1 MKKKIYYL
9 FALAFLFASCSKI
22 LDVNP
27 TDAVSAD
34 LAINNKAG
42 VEHALVGSY
51 NALQATGL
59 YSLNTTVVGDL
70 VADNLTWT
78 GTTQSYGEFE
88 NKPVPSANGVVDGM
102 WSACYDGINR
112 VNNILYRLPA
122 ISDLTQ
128 VEADQYAGEALFIR
142 ALLHFNLV
150 SYFGGVPIRT
160 KPTLDL
166 SNIDLE
172 RSSTEQVYAQVIAD
186 LTEAKA
192 KLPVT
197 KITKVA
203 GRANT
208 YSVSALLAKVYLS
221 KFQLLNDQASAALAI
236 SEAGR
241 VISEEAGY
249 TLAADYGSLFHSANA
264 SGESVFE
271 IVYDAQNYNRLA
283 QYFYSRDSLGR
294 YEFAPTTGLI
304 QSFDTS
310 DIRLDTSITYD
321 GKLKPYVTKYND
333 VAGGTDRV
341 YVFRLAEM
349 HLIRAEA
356 LAYTNGD
363 TAIIKSDLNLI
374 RNRAGLANT
383 TADTYSDLKLAIE
396 NECRHEFAFEGH
408 RWSDLVRTKRAVPL
422 LGIDEKYTLFPI
434 PLSEMQTNKKMAGNQ
449 NPGY

>member
-1 MKKKIYYL
+1 MKKKIFYL
-9 FALAFLFASCSKI
+9 FALAFVISSCSKV
-22 LDVNP
+22 LDVKP

-34 LAINNKAG
+34 LAISNKAG
-42 VEHALVGSY
+42 VEHALAGSY

-59 YSLNTTVVGDL
+59 YSLDFVVVGDL
-70 VADNLTWT
+70 VADNLKWT
-78 GTTQSYGEFE
+78 GTTQSYGEFA
-88 NKPVPSANGVVDGM
+88 NKPIPSANGVVDGI
-102 WSACYDGINR
+102 WAACYDGINR
-112 VNNILYRLPA
+112 VNNILYRLPQ

-128 VEADQYAGEALFIR
+128 EESDQFTGEALFIR

-150 SYFGGVPIRT
+150 TYFGGVPVRT
-160 KPTLDL
+160 QPTLDL
-166 SNIDLE
+166 SYIDLE
-172 RSSTEQVYAQVIAD
+172 RSSVEQVYTQIIAD
-186 LTEAKA
+186 LTEAKT
-192 KLPVT
+192 KLPASSV
-197 KITKVA
+197 TKVA
-203 GRANT
+203 GHADS
-208 YSVSALLAKVYLS
+208 YCVSALLAKVYLA
-221 KFQLLNDQASAALAI
+221 KFQLTNDQSTANLAI

-241 VISEEAGY
+241 VISEGGY
-249 TLAADYGSLFHSANA
+249 TLETKYGGLFHSANA

-271 IVYDAQNYNRLA
+271 IVYDVQNYNRLA

-294 YEFAPTTGLI
+294 YEFAPTPALI
-304 QSFDTS
+304 QSFDTADKRLTAS
-310 DIRLDTSITYD
+310 IRYD
-321 GKLKPYVTKYND
+321 GKNKPYGIKYND
-333 VAGGTDRV
+333 VKGGTDRV

-349 HLIRAEA
+349 YLIRAEA

-383 TADTYSDLKLAIE
+383 TADNYTDLKLAIE

-408 RWSDLVRTKRAVPL
+408 RWADLVRTKRAVPL